1 MNLPLALLVAVA
13 AIAPAHAGEKEVRQA
28 VRALAPEAKVVS
40 VSKTPLPDLY
50 EVVVDGPRGLAVVY
64 ASGKGEHILVGELLD
79 VKNRRNLTGERME
92 RLNAVNFDSLPLN
105 QAIKMV
111 QGNGKRRLAVFSDP
125 DCPFC
130 RKLEPELAK
139 LNDVTIYI
147 FPYPLPMHPDAGRKS
162 KLVWCSQ
169 NRLQAWQDLMLR
181 NRLPE
186 GGRTDCEHPVD
197 KNLAL
202 GQRLRIDGT
211 PALIFGDGRRV
222 PGYAEAERIEQ
233 ILASAQGAQR
243 R

>member
-1 MNLPLALLVAVA
+1 MKSFIALVMA
-13 AIAPAHAGEKEVRQA
+13 ALFIAQTHAGEKEVRQA
-28 VRALAPEAKVVS
+28 VQALAPEAKVVS
-40 VSKTPLPDLY
+40 VSRTPLPDLY
-50 EVVVDGPRGLAVVY
+50 EVVVDGPRGMALVY
-64 ASGKGEHILVGELLD
+64 VSGKGDHILVGELLD

-92 RLNAVNFDSLPLN
+92 RLNAVDFDKLPLN

-111 QGNGKRRLAVFSDP
+111 QGNGTRRLAVFSDP

-139 LNDVTIYI
+139 LKDVTIYI
-147 FPYPLPMHPDAGRKS
+147 FPYPLPMHPDAARKS
-162 KLVWCSQ
+162 NLVWCSKD
-169 NRLQAWQDLMLR
+169 RLQAWQDMMLR
-181 NRLPE
+181 NKLPE

-197 KNLAL
+197 KNIAL

-233 ILASAQGAQR
+233 MLAKVQETR
-243 R
+243 RR